1 LQEFYKTNDCG
12 YSFLSF
18 EHPAPA
24 ILHPEYWAN
33 TTCPYCS
40 RANGVL
46 VWPTRADTLDPYTAT
61 ILYAAAAVGS
71 LGLLSFLLYS
81 ELRFGHWNLYFSY
94 VAQAWS
100 SATGSGLE
108 MNPIAI
114 LSKFRWPDPQT

>member
-1 LQEFYKTNDCG
+1 MIADILFY
-12 YSFLSF
+12 LSS
-18 EHPAPA
+18 
-24 ILHPEYWAN
+24 ILLLLFFIRSIGPIRPVHIVP
-33 TTCPYCS
+33 
-40 RANGVL
+40 VL
-46 VWPTRADTLDPYTAT
+46 MAFWYGRRERTLLTRAQLQ
-61 ILYAAAAVGS
+61 LYAAAAVGS